1 MKLDAVQ
8 PCAAAHH
15 EPEKHKLQSLHY
27 MAFVVDSAVTVVEV
41 SSISSD
47 SNVGRV

>member
-1 MKLDAVQ
+1 MKFDAVQ
-8 PCAAAHH
+8 HCVAAHH

-27 MAFVVDSAVTVVEV
+27 MAFVLDSAVTVVGV